1 MVLVC
6 GGAGY
11 IGSHMVKLLR
21 QQGIDHVV
29 FDNLERGH
37 RAAVGDSPLEIGDLR
52 NKGDIERVL
61 AQYPA
66 KTVMHFAAYIEV
78 GESVKEP
85 AAFWENNV
93 LAVGNL
99 LDAMREKGVEQFVF
113 SSTAAVYG
121 EPVTVP
127 IPEDHPKAPTNPYG
141 ATKWAVEM
149 MLQGY
154 ERAYGLRSVCL
165 RYFNACGCDPEGVL
179 GEDHRPETHLI
190 PRILLAASGKSGNV
204 TVFGT
209 DYDTPD
215 GTCVRDYVHVC
226 DLAEA
231 HLMAIRYLD
240 GGGASEQFNLGS
252 GNGFSVKEVIDAV
265 REVVGRDFP
274 VAYGERREGD
284 PARLVASS
292 EKIRDAF
299 GWNPQYDDLRVIVG
313 HAWAW
318 MQANP
323 DGYGSTVTEI

>member
-21 QQGIDHVV
+21 KKGIEHVV

-37 RAAVGDSPLEIGDLR
+37 RSAVGASEFVQGDLR
-52 NKGDIERVL
+52 NPDDIEAVF
-61 AQYPA
+61 AKYPI

-78 GESVKEP
+78 GESVKDP
-85 AAFWENNV
+85 APFWTNNV
-93 LAVGNL
+93 RAVWNL
-99 LDAMREKGVEQFVF
+99 LDAMRRHGVEQFVF

-121 EPVTVP
+121 EPTTVP
-127 IPEDHPKAPTNPYG
+127 IPETHGKAPTNPYG

-149 MLQGY
+149 MLQGF
-154 ERAYGLRSVCL
+154 EAPYGIRSVCL
-165 RYFNACGCDPEGVL
+165 RYFNACGSDPDCEI

-215 GTCVRDYVHVC
+215 GTCIRDYVHVC
-226 DLAEA
+226 DLADA
-231 HLMAIRYLD
+231 HLLAIQHLD
-240 GGGASEQFNLGS
+240 GGGKSEQFNLGS
-252 GNGFSVKEVIDAV
+252 GQGYSVKEVIDAV
-265 REVVGRDFP
+265 RTTVGKDFP
-274 VAYGERREGD
+274 VAYGERRAGD
-284 PARLVASS
+284 PARLIASS
-292 EKIRDAF
+292 EKIRTTL
-299 GWNPQYDDLRVIVG
+299 GWDPKYTDLTETVG
-313 HAWAW
+313 HAWRW

-323 DGYGSTVTEI
+323 DGYKD